1 MRRLW
6 TIIGSVTF
14 IVLTV
19 IIIVLMDVNREEGG
33 KPEKR
38 ITIGSK
44 HFTEQEI
51 IGEIMAQ
58 AIENNTDIH
67 VQRRFNLGGTM
78 VCFNALKSGDID
90 LYAEYTGTGLV
101 NILKKKTMND
111 PERVYS
117 TVRDIFKKEY
127 GLDLLKPF
135 GFNNTYTLTMRRDHA
150 GELGVDKISD
160 LLPYAKMLQAGF
172 DAEFLERTDG
182 YPGLV
187 RRYGF
192 EFRKRPKQ
200 MDPGLMYKACAEGG
214 VDVIDGFVTDG
225 RIRAYDLVVLKDDK
239 SFFPPYYAAPL
250 IRSEVVKKY
259 PEIKDVLNNL
269 AWTISDKIM
278 QRLNYRVDKE
288 EDSASKVAKGFLLEK
303 GLIGE

>member
-6 TIIGSVTF
+6 IIIGSATF

-19 IIIVLMDVNREEGG
+19 IIIVFIDADREEGD
-33 KPEKR
+33 KTEKR
-38 ITIGSK
+38 IAIGSK

-51 IGEIMAQ
+51 TGELMAQ
-58 AIENNTDIH
+58 IIENNTDIK
-67 VQRRFNLGGTM
+67 VKRRFNLGGTM
-78 VCFNALKSGDID
+78 ICFNALKSGDID
-90 LYAEYTGTGLV
+90 LYAEYTGTSLV

-117 TVRDIFKKEY
+117 IIKDTFNKEY

-150 GELGVDKISD
+150 SELRVNKISD
-160 LLPYAKMLQAGF
+160 LLPYVKMLQAGF

-182 YPGLV
+182 YQGLV

-192 EFRKRPKQ
+192 KFQKRPKQ
-200 MDPGLMYKACAEGG
+200 MDPGLMYKACAEGE
-214 VDVIDGFVTDG
+214 VDVIDGFATDG
-225 RIRAYDLVVLKDDK
+225 RIRAYNLLVLKDDK

-259 PEIKDVLNNL
+259 PEIEEVLNSL
-269 AWTISDKIM
+269 AWIISDKIM
-278 QRLNYRVDKE
+278 QRLNYKVDKK
-288 EDSASKVAKGFLLEK
+288 EDSAFEVARSFLLDK